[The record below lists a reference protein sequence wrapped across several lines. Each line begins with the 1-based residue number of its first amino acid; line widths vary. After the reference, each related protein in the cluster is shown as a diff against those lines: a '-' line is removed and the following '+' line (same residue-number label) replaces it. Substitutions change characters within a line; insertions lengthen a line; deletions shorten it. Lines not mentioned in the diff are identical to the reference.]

1 VIEPQDDQNQ
11 ADLPDFFWIAVKNP
25 QKPID
30 FCGFCLVQLNKAMD
44 IYEIRK
50 RTAYEPNAATTQK
63 NAVRSWLTSLRSEYQ
78 FAVTLTLKQYIDLK
92 LEHGINYKRL
102 VRGDC
107 DRIAQRFIQKLN
119 RQAFGKAAERY
130 GKALRCLVVVEGE
143 RTAKQLHF
151 HLAVGGLPKHYRP
164 NQFTTM
170 VKNAVDLVRELD
182 AQHDV
187 QIMDSGWTDYIT
199 KELGRRDTDNVLWHL
214 A

>member
-1 VIEPQDDQNQ
+1 
-11 ADLPDFFWIAVKNP
+11 
-25 QKPID
+25 
-30 FCGFCLVQLNKAMD
+30 MD

-50 RTAYEPNAATTQK
+50 RTAYDPNAAPTQK

-78 FAVTLTLKQYIDLK
+78 FAVTLTLKQHTALK
-92 LEHGINYKRL
+92 HDHGVQYKRL
-102 VRGDC
+102 VREDC
-107 DRIAQRFIQKLN
+107 DRVAKRFIQKLN
-119 RQAFGKAAERY
+119 REAFGKAAERH
-130 GKALRCLVVVEGE
+130 GKALRFLVVVEGE
-143 RTAKQLHF
+143 RTGKQLHL
-151 HLAVGGLPKHYRP
+151 HLAVGGLPKHHRP
-164 NQFTTM
+164 NHFTTM